1 MKLYKISK
9 LLKLN
14 DFYALFLFSLFTS
27 SLDSTDGMGCTQCKE
42 AMYRSRLSEKGKVLF
57 RWYLYF
63 RQNYIKFENFF
74 NIFDK
79 TDLFVIMSG
88 LKSWTGESPKSEG
101 RKEIQTM
108 HCRLVEEGRVKVKI
122 DTDKER
128 YYKYIL

>member
-1 MKLYKISK
+1 MLYFS
-9 LLKLN
+9 
-14 DFYALFLFSLFTS
+14 FPFSLVLWIVQMAWVAHS
-27 SLDSTDGMGCTQCKE
+27 AKKPCIE
-42 AMYRSRLSEKGKVLF
+42 AAFLKKGNFLF

>member
-1 MKLYKISK
+1 MLYFS
-9 LLKLN
+9 
-14 DFYALFLFSLFTS
+14 FPFSLVLWIVQMAWVAHS
-27 SLDSTDGMGCTQCKE
+27 AKKPCIE
-42 AMYRSRLSEKGKVLF
+42 AAFLKKGKFLF